1 MLLLVG
7 LGNPGPQYAFN
18 RHNIGFMAVDA
29 IVHRHSFSSERQRFQ
44 GLTND
49 GTLGGEKVIALKPMT
64 YMNESGRSV
73 GEAMRF
79 FKLEPQDVVVIH
91 DELDLPA
98 GKLRIKTGGGAGG
111 HNGIRSIISH
121 IGENF
126 RRVRIGIGHPGAR
139 DKVLS
144 AVLGDFSKTEMK
156 WVEPLL
162 DTIVAEAPLLGE
174 GRFNSFANRVHLAL
188 NPEPPKA
195 EAKPKPP
202 AKSEK
207 ENGDK

>member
-1 MLLLVG
+1 MMLLVG
-7 LGNPGPQYAFN
+7 LGNPGPKYAFN

-29 IVHRHSFSSERQRFQ
+29 IVHRHSFSDARQRFQ
-44 GLTND
+44 GLTCE
-49 GTLGGEKVIALKPMT
+49 GVLGGEKVIALKPMT

-79 FKLEPQDVVVIH
+79 FKIEPQNVVVIH

-126 RRVRIGIGHPGAR
+126 RRVRIGIGHPGSKDR
-139 DKVLS
+139 VLN

-162 DTIVAEAPLLGE
+162 DAIVSEAPLLGE
-174 GRFNSFANRVHLAL
+174 GRFNSFGNRIHLRL
-188 NPEPPKA
+188 NPEPPKP
-195 EAKPKPP
+195 EAKQKPTS
-202 AKSEK
+202 KIDK

>member
-29 IVHRHSFSSERQRFQ
+29 IVHRHSFSPARQRFQ
-44 GLTND
+44 GITHD

-111 HNGIRSIISH
+111 HNGIKSIIQH

-139 DKVLS
+139 DKVLN

-162 DTIVAEAPLLGE
+162 DIIVAEAPLLGE
-174 GRFNSFANRVHLAL
+174 GRFNSFANRIHLAL
-188 NPEPPKA
+188 NPEPPK
-195 EAKPKPP
+195 EAKPKPGP
-202 AKSEK
+202 KSQK
-207 ENGDK
+207 ENGDE

>member
-7 LGNPGPQYAFN
+7 LGNPGPKYAFN

-29 IVHRHSFSSERQRFQ
+29 IVHRHSFSPERQRFQ
-44 GLTND
+44 SLTND
-49 GTLGGEKVIALKPMT
+49 GTLGGEKVIAMKPMT
-64 YMNESGRSV
+64 YMNESGRAV

-91 DELDLPA
+91 DELDLPQ

-111 HNGIRSIISH
+111 HNGIKSIIQH

-126 RRVRIGIGHPGAR
+126 RRVRIGIGHPGTKDR
-139 DKVLS
+139 DQVLS
-144 AVLGDFSKTEMK
+144 AVLGDFSKQEMK

-174 GRFNSFANRVHLAL
+174 GRFNSFANRIHLAL
-188 NPEPPKA
+188 NPEPPK
-195 EAKPKPP
+195 EAKPKA
-202 AKSEK
+202 AKTEK
-207 ENGDK
+207 SGDE